1 MSEKVVSNFCYCPAA
16 GEYKHP
22 SVVQE
27 FGPPPGKMSIDER
40 RAHLAQ
46 VKQEYERSLTE
57 FDSKIMEQVN
67 TGFS

>member
-1 MSEKVVSNFCYCPAA
+1 M
-16 GEYKHP
+16 
-22 SVVQE
+22 QE

-57 FDSKIMEQVN
+57 FDSKIMEQV
-67 TGFS
+67 GMVCS

>member
-1 MSEKVVSNFCYCPAA
+1 M
-16 GEYKHP
+16 
-22 SVVQE
+22 QE

-57 FDSKIMEQVN
+57 FDSKIMEQVGTFFFN
-67 TGFS
+67 RVPRLNVDVLRIY

>member
-1 MSEKVVSNFCYCPAA
+1 M
-16 GEYKHP
+16 
-22 SVVQE
+22 QE

-57 FDSKIMEQVN
+57 FDSKIMEQVGEHRLLLN
-67 TGFS
+67 RVSQCWHQYLQKAYTTAFL

>member
-1 MSEKVVSNFCYCPAA
+1 M
-16 GEYKHP
+16 
-22 SVVQE
+22 QE

>member
-1 MSEKVVSNFCYCPAA
+1 M
-16 GEYKHP
+16 
-22 SVVQE
+22 QE

-57 FDSKIMEQVN
+57 FDSKIMEQVGTFFFN
-67 TGFS
+67 RVPQCWHQYLQKAYTTAFL

>member
-1 MSEKVVSNFCYCPAA
+1 M
-16 GEYKHP
+16 
-22 SVVQE
+22 QE

-57 FDSKIMEQVN
+57 FDSKIMEQVGEHRLLLN
-67 TGFS
+67 RVPQCLHQYFQKAYTTAFL

>member
-1 MSEKVVSNFCYCPAA
+1 M
-16 GEYKHP
+16 
-22 SVVQE
+22 QE

-57 FDSKIMEQVN
+57 FDSKIMEQVGTVCSSIECLN
-67 TGFS
+67 VAFASILS

>member
-1 MSEKVVSNFCYCPAA
+1 M
-16 GEYKHP
+16 
-22 SVVQE
+22 QE

-57 FDSKIMEQVN
+57 FDSKIMEQVG
-67 TGFS
+67 TGFFDRVPQCLHQYFQKASFL

>member
-1 MSEKVVSNFCYCPAA
+1 M
-16 GEYKHP
+16 
-22 SVVQE
+22 QE

-57 FDSKIMEQVN
+57 FDSKIMEQVS

>member
-1 MSEKVVSNFCYCPAA
+1 M
-16 GEYKHP
+16 
-22 SVVQE
+22 QE

-57 FDSKIMEQVN
+57 FDSKIMEQVDTFFFFN
-67 TGFS
+67 VDILRIY

>member
-1 MSEKVVSNFCYCPAA
+1 M
-16 GEYKHP
+16 
-22 SVVQE
+22 QE

-57 FDSKIMEQVN
+57 FDSKIMEQVGEHRLLLN
-67 TGFS
+67 RVPQCWHQYLQKAYTTAFL